1 MIWPQDERS
10 KKALEQAQ
18 RDFTEAVDQKAELF
32 QRTQPSSTSLEDE
45 AVSTSRINGT
55 DRFDA
60 YLIESERKQI
70 DLRLKEGAEV
80 VDAMRKRLQ
89 IDRELLEQSIDT
101 EDRIYLHRFVY
112 GKRVISVSIAVGLS
126 EDHAERILT
135 RINKQREEILKSA
148 GK

>member
-1 MIWPQDERS
+1 MIWPQYERS

-101 EDRIYLHRFVY
+101 EDRIYLHRFVH
-112 GKRVISVSIAVGLS
+112 GKRVISVSLAVGLS
-126 EDHAERILT
+126 EDHAERILA